1 MCSYVC
7 IVCVSERAG
16 LCILCLRAV
25 GFGSPGRCMW
35 LPLCVTECW
44 WVGFVN
50 FLVTRLGVLHSGVH
64 ITASVSLPAL
74 AGRAAAASG
83 GTGNH
88 RRAEGGSN
96 RCQCGGC
103 SAAGPAVGHY
113 PRMPNSPFLFK
124 KINILFRIFINGK
137 YYASNSFGWVF
148 FPPGRSGRIP
158 IMVRSE
164 VSYVCLLLATASI
177 AQCSCCSFVFVVPQ
191 KLLPLSPERVIQRTH
206 WFYLEVVSQQDRV
219 QSPETG
225 WRQGLRSK
233 CTEAENRAK
242 VGIHPCSHYCTNY
255 PPLLNKTPL

>member
-1 MCSYVC
+1 MCTLQPAFRC
-7 IVCVSERAG
+7 LPWQDAQQQLQAAQATIAG
-16 LCILCLRAV
+16 QKADQTDASAV
-25 GFGSPGRCMW
+25 AAVLQAQLSAIT
-35 LPLCVTECW
+35 LECQ
-44 WVGFVN
+44 
-50 FLVTRLGVLHSGVH
+50 
-64 ITASVSLPAL
+64 TA
-74 AGRAAAASG
+74 
-83 GTGNH
+83 H
-88 RRAEGGSN
+88 
-96 RCQCGGC
+96 
-103 SAAGPAVGHY
+103 
-113 PRMPNSPFLFK
+113 FFK
-124 KINILFRIFINGK
+124 KNILFRIFINGK